1 MEKQFRKEK
10 ARILGLWLVK
20 VLDLGVIIF
29 VVARRKW
36 WSFSSLLERE
46 KMEGKEVEDSG
57 YFDKLST
64 TCQMSNL
71 FYSSEFYQRAMGI

>member
-1 MEKQFRKEK
+1 
-10 ARILGLWLVK
+10 
-20 VLDLGVIIF
+20 
-29 VVARRKW
+29 
-36 WSFSSLLERE
+36 
-46 KMEGKEVEDSG
+46 MEGKEVEDSG